1 MSAIKPVFSLPHEAT
16 MIFALGFPVPW
27 FQMKFQP
34 SVLLLPPVLKEF
46 LRNRIG
52 EAEGDKVRYLRL
64 LAMRQVTPS
73 VDDLAIRIES
83 AERKSASWK
92 LGRRNRLEACVTV
105 ALGCCMRLHA

>member
-1 MSAIKPVFSLPHEAT
+1 MSAHQPFVSLPQEAT
-16 MIFALGFPVPW
+16 MVFALVFPLPW

-34 SVLLLPPVLKEF
+34 SVFLLPPVLKEF

-52 EAEGDKVRYLRL
+52 EAECNKVRCLRL

-92 LGRRNRLEACVTV
+92 LWRRNRLEACVTV
-105 ALGCCMRLHA
+105 ALGCCMRLRA